1 MESVTDKKSIKST
14 KSTKSKKYIDDF
26 YSKQFLERYFK

>member
-1 MESVTDKKSIKST
+1 MESVTDKKST